1 MAKITNE
8 DRELFKK
15 EAKQYEDLIKAELD
29 KEKEMLATMKGDAV
43 GVEYKKLIL
52 AEQMIYIATL
62 YNAINSASVKIL
74 DVKNNDALNE
84 GRKILYKSIIY
95 LEEIVTNIINAAQ
108 SDVSEKL
115 EAVANT
121 PLEKRYFLIRKLG
134 LAIQMIIDAF
144 GDNSKWKWS
153 FVELEGRFAVVA
165 KNFYDFKE
173 YIKAYFDPNNPDNE
187 NSILY
192 LRLIRTLLD
201 KSANAY
207 RDKYELSSRRLD
219 DMKAAINFLLAL
231 RRVSV
236 ALGESE
242 TAEELKKKAMTWKEK
257 MEADQ
262 KAGKSNESNKAA
274 YCSRLFLLVKNI
286 H

>member
-15 EAKQYEDLIKAELD
+15 ESKQYEDLIKAELD

-43 GVEYKKLIL
+43 GVEYKKMIL

-74 DVKNNDALNE
+74 EVKNNDALNE
-84 GRKILYKSIIY
+84 GRKILYKAIIY
-95 LEEIVTNIINAAQ
+95 LEEIVTNLVNATQ
-108 SDVSEKL
+108 DDVSEKM
-115 EAVANT
+115 EAISNT
-121 PLEKRYFLIRKLG
+121 PLEKRYFLVRKLG

-153 FVELEGRFAVVA
+153 FVELEGRFAAVA
-165 KNFYDFKE
+165 KNFYDFKN
-173 YIKAYFDPNNPDNE
+173 YIKAYFDPSNPDNE

-219 DMKAAINFLLAL
+219 DMKNAINFLLAR

-236 ALGESE
+236 ALSESE
-242 TAEELKKKAMTWKEK
+242 DAEELKKKAQTWKEK
-257 MEADQ
+257 MDADQ
-262 KAGKSNESNKAA
+262 KAGKSN
-274 YCSRLFLLVKNI
+274 
-286 H
+286 

>member
-15 EAKQYEDLIKAELD
+15 ESKQYEDLIKTELD
-29 KEKEMLATMKGDAV
+29 KEKEMLTTMKGDAV

-62 YNAINSASVKIL
+62 YNAINTASVKIL
-74 DVKNNDALNE
+74 EVKNNDALNE
-84 GRKILYKSIIY
+84 GRKILYKALIY
-95 LEEIVTNIINAAQ
+95 LEEVVTNIVNVAPSEI
-108 SDVSEKL
+108 SDKM
-115 EAVANT
+115 EAIANT
-121 PLEKRYFLIRKLG
+121 PLEKRYFLVRKLG

-165 KNFYDFKE
+165 KNLYDFKN
-173 YIKAYFDPNNPDNE
+173 YVKAYFDPGDADNE

-192 LRLIRTLLD
+192 MRLIKTLLD

-236 ALGESE
+236 TLGESE
-242 TAEELKKKAMTWKEK
+242 TAEELKKKAMTCKEK

-262 KAGKSNESNKAA
+262 KAGKSN
-274 YCSRLFLLVKNI
+274 
-286 H
+286 

>member
-8 DRELFKK
+8 DRELFKN
-15 EAKQYEDLIKAELD
+15 ESKQYEDLINAELE
-29 KEKEMLATMKGDAV
+29 KEKGMLATMKGDPV
-43 GVEYKKLIL
+43 GVEYKKMIL

-62 YNAINSASVKIL
+62 YNAINTASVKIL
-74 DVKNNDALNE
+74 DVKNNDALND
-84 GRKILYKSIIY
+84 GRKMLYKAIIY
-95 LEEIVTNIINAAQ
+95 LEEIVTNIINVAQ
-108 SDVSEKL
+108 TEISDNMD
-115 EAVANT
+115 AIANT
-121 PLEKRYFLIRKLG
+121 PLEKRYFLVRKLG

-165 KNFYDFKE
+165 KNLYDFKN
-173 YIKAYFDPNNPDNE
+173 YIKAYFDPGDPDNE

-192 LRLIRTLLD
+192 LRLIKTLLD

-219 DMKAAINFLLAL
+219 DMKAGINFLLAL

-236 ALGESE
+236 ALGESDE
-242 TAEELKKKAMTWKEK
+242 AEELKKKATTWKEK

-262 KAGKSNESNKAA
+262 KAGKSN
-274 YCSRLFLLVKNI
+274 
-286 H
+286 

>member
-29 KEKEMLATMKGDAV
+29 KEKEMLTTMKGDAV

-95 LEEIVTNIINAAQ
+95 LEEVVTNIINAAQ

-236 ALGESE
+236 TLGESE

-262 KAGKSNESNKAA
+262 KAGKSN
-274 YCSRLFLLVKNI
+274 
-286 H
+286 

>member
-15 EAKQYEDLIKAELD
+15 ESKQYEDLIKTELD
-29 KEKEMLATMKGDAV
+29 KEKEMLTTMKGDAV

-62 YNAINSASVKIL
+62 YNAINTASVKIL
-74 DVKNNDALNE
+74 EVKNNDALNE
-84 GRKILYKSIIY
+84 GRKILYKALIY
-95 LEEIVTNIINAAQ
+95 LEEVVTNIVNVAPSEI
-108 SDVSEKL
+108 SDKM
-115 EAVANT
+115 EAIANT
-121 PLEKRYFLIRKLG
+121 PLEKRYFLVRKLG

-165 KNFYDFKE
+165 KNLYDFKN
-173 YIKAYFDPNNPDNE
+173 YVKAYFDPGDADNE

-192 LRLIRTLLD
+192 MRLIKTLLD

-219 DMKAAINFLLAL
+219 DMKNAINFLLAR

-236 ALGESE
+236 ALSESE
-242 TAEELKKKAMTWKEK
+242 DAEELKKKAMTWKEK

-262 KAGKSNESNKAA
+262 KAGKSN
-274 YCSRLFLLVKNI
+274 
-286 H
+286 

>member
-95 LEEIVTNIINAAQ
+95 LEEVVTNIINAAQ

-236 ALGESE
+236 TLGESE

-262 KAGKSNESNKAA
+262 KAGKSN
-274 YCSRLFLLVKNI
+274 
-286 H
+286 

>member
-8 DRELFKK
+8 NRELFKK
-15 EAKQYEDLIKAELD
+15 ESKQYEDLIKAELD
-29 KEKEMLATMKGDAV
+29 KEKEMLTTMKGDAV

-62 YNAINSASVKIL
+62 YNAINTASVKIL
-74 DVKNNDALNE
+74 EVKNNDALNE
-84 GRKILYKSIIY
+84 GRKILYKALIY
-95 LEEIVTNIINAAQ
+95 LEEVVTNIVNVAPSEL
-108 SDVSEKL
+108 SDKM
-115 EAVANT
+115 EAIANT
-121 PLEKRYFLIRKLG
+121 PLEKRYFLVRKLG

-165 KNFYDFKE
+165 KNLYDFKN
-173 YIKAYFDPNNPDNE
+173 YVKAYFDPGDADNE

-192 LRLIRTLLD
+192 MRLIKTLLD

-219 DMKAAINFLLAL
+219 DMKNAINFLLAR

-236 ALGESE
+236 ALSESE
-242 TAEELKKKAMTWKEK
+242 DAEELKKKAQTWKEK
-257 MEADQ
+257 MDADQ
-262 KAGKSNESNKAA
+262 KAGKSN
-274 YCSRLFLLVKNI
+274 
-286 H
+286 

>member
-29 KEKEMLATMKGDAV
+29 KEKEMLTTMKGDAV

-173 YIKAYFDPNNPDNE
+173 YIKAYFDPSNPDNE

-192 LRLIRTLLD
+192 LRLIKTLLD

-236 ALGESE
+236 TLGESE

-262 KAGKSNESNKAA
+262 KAGKSN
-274 YCSRLFLLVKNI
+274 
-286 H
+286 

>member
-1 MAKITNE
+1 
-8 DRELFKK
+8 
-15 EAKQYEDLIKAELD
+15 
-29 KEKEMLATMKGDAV
+29 MKGDAV

-236 ALGESE
+236 TLGESE

-262 KAGKSNESNKAA
+262 KAGKSN
-274 YCSRLFLLVKNI
+274 
-286 H
+286 

>member
-115 EAVANT
+115 EAIANT

-219 DMKAAINFLLAL
+219 DMKNAINFLLAR

-236 ALGESE
+236 ALSESE
-242 TAEELKKKAMTWKEK
+242 DAEELKKKAMTWKEK

-262 KAGKSNESNKAA
+262 KAGKSN
-274 YCSRLFLLVKNI
+274 
-286 H
+286 

>member
-15 EAKQYEDLIKAELD
+15 ESKQYEDLIKAELD
-29 KEKEMLATMKGDAV
+29 KEKEMLTTMKGDAV

-62 YNAINSASVKIL
+62 YNAINTASVKIL
-74 DVKNNDALNE
+74 EVKNNDALNE
-84 GRKILYKSIIY
+84 GRKILYKALIY
-95 LEEIVTNIINAAQ
+95 LEEVVTNIVNVAPSEV
-108 SDVSEKL
+108 SDKM
-115 EAVANT
+115 EAIANT
-121 PLEKRYFLIRKLG
+121 PLEKRYFLVRKLG

-165 KNFYDFKE
+165 KNLYDFKN
-173 YIKAYFDPNNPDNE
+173 YVKAYFDPGDADNE

-192 LRLIRTLLD
+192 MRLIKTLLD

-219 DMKAAINFLLAL
+219 DMKNAINFLLAR

-236 ALGESE
+236 ALSESE
-242 TAEELKKKAMTWKEK
+242 DAEELKKKEGGGKER
-257 MEADQ
+257 MGADE
-262 KAGKSNESNKAA
+262 KAGKSN
-274 YCSRLFLLVKNI
+274 
-286 H
+286 

>member
-15 EAKQYEDLIKAELD
+15 EAKQYEDLIKAELE
-29 KEKEMLATMKGDAV
+29 KEKEMLTVIKGDPV
-43 GVEYKKLIL
+43 GVEYKKMIL

-74 DVKNNDALNE
+74 EVKNNDALND
-84 GRKILYKSIIY
+84 GRKMLYKAIIY
-95 LEEIVTNIINAAQ
+95 LEEIVTNIINVAQ
-108 SDVSEKL
+108 TEISDNL
-115 EAVANT
+115 EAISNT
-121 PLEKRYFLIRKLG
+121 PLEKRYYLVRKLG

-165 KNFYDFKE
+165 KNMYDFKN
-173 YIKAYFDPNNPDNE
+173 YIKAYFDPGDADNE

-192 LRLIRTLLD
+192 LRLIKRLLD

-219 DMKAAINFLLAL
+219 DMKAGINFLLAL

-236 ALGESE
+236 ALGESDE
-242 TAEELKKKAMTWKEK
+242 AEELKKKAMTWKEK

-262 KAGKSNESNKAA
+262 KAGKSN
-274 YCSRLFLLVKNI
+274 
-286 H
+286 

>member
-74 DVKNNDALNE
+74 EVKNNDALNE
-84 GRKILYKSIIY
+84 GRKILYKAIIY
-95 LEEIVTNIINAAQ
+95 LEEVVTNIINAAQ

-173 YIKAYFDPNNPDNE
+173 YIKAYFDPSNPDNE

-192 LRLIRTLLD
+192 LRLIKNLLD

-236 ALGESE
+236 ALGESDA
-242 TAEELKKKAMTWKEK
+242 AEELKKKAMTWKEK

-262 KAGKSNESNKAA
+262 KAGKSN
-274 YCSRLFLLVKNI
+274 
-286 H
+286 

>member
-15 EAKQYEDLIKAELD
+15 ESKQYEDLIKAELD
-29 KEKEMLATMKGDAV
+29 KEKEMLTTMKGDAV

-62 YNAINSASVKIL
+62 YNAINTASVKIL
-74 DVKNNDALNE
+74 EVKNNDALNE
-84 GRKILYKSIIY
+84 GRKILYKALIY
-95 LEEIVTNIINAAQ
+95 LEEVVTNIVNVAPSEV
-108 SDVSEKL
+108 SDKM
-115 EAVANT
+115 EAIANT
-121 PLEKRYFLIRKLG
+121 PLEKRYFLVRKLG

-165 KNFYDFKE
+165 KNLYDFKN
-173 YIKAYFDPNNPDNE
+173 YVKAYFDPGDADNE

-192 LRLIRTLLD
+192 MRLIKTLLD

-219 DMKAAINFLLAL
+219 DMKNAINFLLAR

-236 ALGESE
+236 ALSESE
-242 TAEELKKKAMTWKEK
+242 DAEELKKKAQTGKEK
-257 MEADQ
+257 MDADQ
-262 KAGKSNESNKAA
+262 KAGKSN
-274 YCSRLFLLVKNI
+274 
-286 H
+286 